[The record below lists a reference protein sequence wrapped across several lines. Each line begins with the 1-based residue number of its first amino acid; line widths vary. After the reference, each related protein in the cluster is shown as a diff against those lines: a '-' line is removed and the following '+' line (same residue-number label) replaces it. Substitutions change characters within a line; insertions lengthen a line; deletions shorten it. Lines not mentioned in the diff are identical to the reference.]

1 MTDEGANQISQINKV
16 TMCPSMHIFII
27 EAEILQ
33 EELFTMSFWPNM
45 VLHKTCYWIILGYW
59 LSPSL
64 VRFGNQPGVIDVYLI
79 YTV

>member
-1 MTDEGANQISQINKV
+1 MCEICLCQRSELELYISVAKCLSEMTDEGANQISQINKV

-45 VLHKTCYWIILGYW
+45 VLHKTCYWIILGY
-59 LSPSL
+59 
-64 VRFGNQPGVIDVYLI
+64 
-79 YTV
+79 